1 MALVHI
7 MFEIE
12 FVDPMAGQPRETHS
26 CLSKPESLSFMVVRL
41 QCGPGPFD
49 PPVLLRISVWARSH
63 TPAVHSH
70 TSQSSPTAGA
80 FTSFFLEIAC

>member
-1 MALVHI
+1 MVLVHI
-7 MFEIE
+7 IFEIE

-26 CLSKPESLSFMVVRL
+26 YLSKPESLSFMVVRL

-49 PPVLLRISVWARSH
+49 PPVLFRISVWARSH

-70 TSQSSPTAGA
+70 TSQSSPADRGFYIT
-80 FTSFFLEIAC
+80 FLQIAC